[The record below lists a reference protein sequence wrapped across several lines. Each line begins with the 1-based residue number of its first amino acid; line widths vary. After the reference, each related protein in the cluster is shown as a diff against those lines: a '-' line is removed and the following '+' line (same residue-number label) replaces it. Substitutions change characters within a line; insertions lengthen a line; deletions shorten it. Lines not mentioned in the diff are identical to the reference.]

1 MAESTG
7 KSGYGESGHDRLD
20 VREPITRPPPKRR
33 DPRADPDDEPVSA
46 RVDVVQVDRTRPD
59 PSSAVDALTNA
70 ALTLRRELARLH
82 QQAAAVERTIEDQRR
97 ERNDALERVEAANA
111 RAAELERKLAQAD
124 AELTNLRRL
133 HDTTLEELDKMR
145 SERDDLARAIDGAR
159 AASEDLARLRE
170 QIEQLREARDE
181 AQRTSAKYEAELAEI
196 RKREQAGAAKVSDT
210 ETQLASLRERLERTT
225 AELAQA
231 REEAAQAKM
240 EAVRLRQEASTATEA
255 ASKARDEA
263 ERERKTAK
271 EQIERLERS
280 LGEARVL
287 EERLAVAESDLAK
300 ARTEAAGAKSE
311 LARLERDLE
320 AARHAREVN
329 LERATM
335 AERETEE
342 LRKDVTRLQRE
353 LEAQSAAT
361 ARAEARAA
369 AAERAKSFVEDS
381 VRQLRDEL
389 STVFARWRTA
399 APSVPPSAEA
409 SQEAS
414 QQGPRKTTSFPP
426 VTAEARPLSMPTPA
440 AVPMP
445 APPATSPPPPL
456 ELDDDWSVAPNEVA
470 AQSATPARGAAPAPL
485 PAPPTGHEEGAPAPL
500 PAPPTG
506 HEEGAP
512 ARSVPPPLPQQQAPS
527 VPPPL
532 PTQRRSIPPAVYP
545 SVPPPGT
552 VSTPPTSL
560 TPAAAPPPPS
570 EESSVKIL
578 SKDRDRLLEELAD
591 PATSRD
597 AAAELRQHPEWLR
610 GRPPLELLTALT
622 ELDYDVDSPIFE
634 LARAWEREPIARALV
649 AALRDEPEPKLREH
663 AAWLLKHLG
672 SPNVLPALADLVG
685 SETEP
690 LGVRRWL
697 LEAVERLVTTRAI
710 GWKEVG
716 DLVSNLIHHSDPAI
730 RDGVVGIV
738 AALEVCDE
746 KRKLLLELLRRDNDE
761 IVLSSAVH
769 ALATVLPIELDPGI
783 AERLLGHPSPRV
795 QRSVIDFIERSKRNA
810 RSP

>member
-7 KSGYGESGHDRLD
+7 KSGYGESGYDRLD
-20 VREPITRPPPKRR
+20 VRESVSRPPPTRR

-46 RVDVVQVDRTRPD
+46 RVDVVQVDRARPD
-59 PSSAVDALTNA
+59 SSSAVDALTNA

-97 ERNDALERVEAANA
+97 ERTDALERVEAANA

-133 HDTTLEELDKMR
+133 HDTALEELQKVR
-145 SERDDLARAIDGAR
+145 SECDDLARAIDGAR
-159 AASEDLARLRE
+159 AVSEDVARLRE

-196 RKREQAGAAKVSDT
+196 RKREQAGAAKGSDT
-210 ETQLASLRERLERTT
+210 EAQLASLRERLERTT

-231 REEAAQAKM
+231 REEAAQAKT

-263 ERERKTAK
+263 ERERKAAK

-280 LGEARVL
+280 LGEARAV
-287 EERLAVAESDLAK
+287 EERLAVAETDLAK
-300 ARTEAAGAKSE
+300 ARTEAAAVKSE
-311 LARLERDLE
+311 FSRLERDLE
-320 AARHAREVN
+320 AARHARDVN

-342 LRKDVTRLQRE
+342 LRKDVARLQRE

-389 STVFARWRTA
+389 SSVFARWRTV
-399 APSVPPSAEA
+399 APSVPPSIGA
-409 SQEAS
+409 SQE
-414 QQGPRKTTSFPP
+414 GTRGTTSFPP
-426 VTAEARPLSMPTPA
+426 MTAEARPLSMPAPA
-440 AVPMP
+440 AAPMP
-445 APPATSPPPPL
+445 APPAASPPPPL
-456 ELDDDWSVAPNEVA
+456 ELDDDWSTPQNEA
-470 AQSATPARGAAPAPL
+470 AAESATPAQETAPAPI
-485 PAPPTGHEEGAPAPL
+485 PPPTTNDGEGAL
-500 PAPPTG
+500 TRSVPP
-506 HEEGAP
+506 P
-512 ARSVPPPLPQQQAPS
+512 VPQQARSVPPPLPP
-527 VPPPL
+527 
-532 PTQRRSIPPAVYP
+532 QRRSIPPAVYP

-552 VSTPPTSL
+552 ISNPPTSR
-560 TPAAAPPPPS
+560 TPTAAPPPRPPD
-570 EESSVKIL
+570 ESSAKIL
-578 SKDRDRLLEELAD
+578 SKERDRLLEELAD
-591 PATSRD
+591 PATLRD
-597 AAAELRQHPEWLR
+597 AAAELREHPEWLR

-649 AALRDEPEPKLREH
+649 EALRDEPDPKLREH

-697 LEAVERLVTTRAI
+697 LEAIERLVTTRAI
-710 GWKEVG
+710 GWKEIG

-746 KRKLLLELLRRDNDE
+746 KRRVLLELLRRDNDE

-795 QRSVIDFIERSKRNA
+795 QRSVVDFIERSKRSA
-810 RSP
+810 RSS